1 MKEIFK
7 SELTLSQNGFLFDH
21 GSGLTYT
28 LNPTGQYIF
37 RKIEEGKQAP
47 GILRLLINEFDVSE
61 ETARKDIDD
70 FYRQLKEAG
79 LID

>member
-1 MKEIFK
+1 MSGIFN
-7 SELTLSQNGFLFDH
+7 SEVTISDSGFLFDH
-21 GSGLTYT
+21 GTGLTYS
-28 LNPTGQYIF
+28 LNETGQFIF
-37 RKIEEGKQAP
+37 TKMKEEVHANKM
-47 GILRLLINEFDVSE
+47 LELIMEEFDINE